1 MRIPILH
8 YGKDKKT
15 LVDSYLLALFFLLV
29 FGFYKN
35 GILLYQNGLIKSSN
49 MFLPIYFYAISVIV
63 SLIVA
68 IIMRED
74 IRENI
79 LMGLV
84 ASCSVS
90 INSNMLMYPIVLFI
104 GLFITNYLR
113 KKFTFN
119 KDALI
124 HMFLLLALL
133 FGTYSYLNIGEKLG
147 TFNYDLFD
155 IFLGHCEAGI
165 ASSSL
170 FMVLIGLIILSINKY
185 YKKEIPI
192 SAGIC
197 FILTVSVLGLI
208 FKKDVWHIVFNGSVY
223 FSFVF
228 GAANIYDSP
237 SDKKGM
243 VIYGTLI
250 GFWAGLISMFNLY
263 EAGFASILLMSLFIP
278 IFNRLTAKKYLHR

>member
-1 MRIPILH
+1 MRIPVLH
-8 YGKDKKT
+8 YRKDKKT
-15 LVDSYLLALFFLLV
+15 LVNSYFLALMPLLI

-35 GILLYQNGLIKSSN
+35 GILLYQNGLIKSIN
-49 MFLPIYFYAISVIV
+49 MFLPIYFYGISVIV
-63 SLIVA
+63 AVIVA
-68 IIMRED
+68 LIMRED
-74 IRENI
+74 IRENVLI
-79 LMGLV
+79 GLV

-90 INSNMLMYPIVLFI
+90 INSNMLMYPIVLFV

-124 HMFLLLALL
+124 HIFILLALL

-155 IFLGHCEAGI
+155 VFLGHCSAGV

-170 FMVLIGLIILSINKY
+170 FMVLIGLGILSINKY

-192 SAGIC
+192 SAGIS
-197 FILTVSVLGLI
+197 FILTVLVLGPI
-208 FKKDVWHIVFNGSVY
+208 FKNDIWHIVLNGAVY
-223 FSFVF
+223 FGFVF

-237 SDKKGM
+237 SDKKTM
-243 VIYGTLI
+243 IIYGILI
-250 GFWAGLISMFNLY
+250 GVLAGLISMFNLY
-263 EAGFASILLMSLFIP
+263 EASFVSVLLVSLFIP
-278 IFNRLTAKKYLHR
+278 AFNRLTAKKCLHR